1 MFHDFDRMMYG
12 HGWGM
17 LLWLL
22 LLLLVFW
29 ALARLLLGRNGSDRP
44 RQKSAKDILDERFA
58 NGEIDEQEYRKRLK
72 VLKEGDK
79 E

>member
-1 MFHDFDRMMYG
+1 MFHDFDGMMYG

-29 ALARLLLGRNGSDRP
+29 ALAKLLLGRNGNDRS
-44 RQKSAKDILDERFA
+44 RQKSARDILDERFA

-72 VLKEGDK
+72 VLKEGDQ
-79 E
+79 